1 MGIKTYIN
9 LLKIIDLSYLVISKL
24 VTIFAA
30 KITVKENEGDVSPLF
45 LYFKMN
51 QEKVSNLV
59 KEALE
64 ENESLFL
71 ISLQFLANN
80 KIQLVV
86 DGDSGVSLK
95 EIVRI
100 SRHVEHNLD
109 REEEDFALEVTSPD
123 IKEPLV
129 TQRQYLKNINRI
141 LKVKTED
148 QEYEGVLTKADD
160 EAIVLQWKT
169 REPKPIGKGKVTVE
183 KTVTIVYKDIKE
195 AKVKIVF

>member
-1 MGIKTYIN
+1 M
-9 LLKIIDLSYLVISKL
+9 VISKL

-30 KITVKENEGDVSPLF
+30 KITVKENEGDASPLF
-45 LYFKMN
+45 LYVKMN
-51 QEKVSNLV
+51 QEIVKNLV

-86 DGDSGVSLK
+86 DGDTGVSLK

-129 TQRQYLKNINRI
+129 TQRQYLKNVGRT
-141 LKVKTED
+141 LKVKTTTD
-148 QEYEGVLTKADD
+148 AFEGVLTKADD
-160 EAIVLQWKT
+160 AEIVLEWKT

-195 AKVKIVF
+195 AKVKIIF